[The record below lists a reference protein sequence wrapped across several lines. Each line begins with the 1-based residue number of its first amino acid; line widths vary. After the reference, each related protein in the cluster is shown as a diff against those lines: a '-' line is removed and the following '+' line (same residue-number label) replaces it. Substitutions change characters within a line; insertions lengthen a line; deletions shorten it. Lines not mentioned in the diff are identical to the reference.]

1 MTTQNASTQTPPL
14 PPQLMLYQI
23 GIGHY
28 LSRALYVAAKL
39 KIADLLRDGPLN
51 HKEIASRT
59 GTHAPSL
66 NRVMRLLASIG
77 VFSEEPGGKF
87 ALTELSQCLRTDL
100 PGSMR
105 ASVMLF
111 TGIGIQDAW
120 KELEFCVQTGQPA
133 FKRTSPNGDPFTR
146 IQLDPEQAAIFDEAM
161 AAFTAQTAIAVAA
174 AYDFSRCRKVVDVG
188 GGSGALLIGILKA
201 VPALRGIVF
210 DLPHG
215 TERARRSIADAGL
228 ESRLEAV
235 GGDFFKEVPAGA
247 DTYLIKHVI
256 HDWDDEH
263 ALDILRNC
271 RRAMNPQSK
280 LVIVEGIYPERIVQ
294 SLECR
299 GAAAN
304 DVNMLVSTGGRQRS
318 ESEFRALYEDAGFK
332 LSKII
337 PTPARVALIEGEP
350 V

>member
-1 MTTQNASTQTPPL
+1 MLRPKKTHRKLSEDKSMTTQNASTQTPPL

-28 LSRALYVAAKL
+28 LSRALYFAAKL

-111 TGIGIQDAW
+111 TGIGLQDAW

-146 IQLDPEQAAIFDEAM
+146 IQRDPEQAAIFDEAM

-188 GGSGALLIGILKA
+188 GG
-201 VPALRGIVF
+201 
-210 DLPHG
+210 
-215 TERARRSIADAGL
+215 
-228 ESRLEAV
+228 
-235 GGDFFKEVPAGA
+235 
-247 DTYLIKHVI
+247 
-256 HDWDDEH
+256 
-263 ALDILRNC
+263 
-271 RRAMNPQSK
+271 
-280 LVIVEGIYPERIVQ
+280 
-294 SLECR
+294 
-299 GAAAN
+299 
-304 DVNMLVSTGGRQRS
+304 
-318 ESEFRALYEDAGFK
+318 
-332 LSKII
+332 
-337 PTPARVALIEGEP
+337 
-350 V
+350 

>member
-1 MTTQNASTQTPPL
+1 
-14 PPQLMLYQI
+14 
-23 GIGHY
+23 
-28 LSRALYVAAKL
+28 
-39 KIADLLRDGPLN
+39 
-51 HKEIASRT
+51 
-59 GTHAPSL
+59 
-66 NRVMRLLASIG
+66 
-77 VFSEEPGGKF
+77 
-87 ALTELSQCLRTDL
+87 
-100 PGSMR
+100 
-105 ASVMLF
+105 
-111 TGIGIQDAW
+111 
-120 KELEFCVQTGQPA
+120 
-133 FKRTSPNGDPFTR
+133 
-146 IQLDPEQAAIFDEAM
+146 
-161 AAFTAQTAIAVAA
+161 
-174 AYDFSRCRKVVDVG
+174 
-188 GGSGALLIGILKA
+188 
-201 VPALRGIVF
+201 
-210 DLPHG
+210 
-215 TERARRSIADAGL
+215 
-228 ESRLEAV
+228 
-235 GGDFFKEVPAGA
+235 GA